1 MGEPYGTSWV
11 LCYLKLQVNLLE
23 QGQLFSALLN
33 SIPQETGKL
42 SVLTNRWERFTEEFF
57 PKIARYTANAYRCR
71 QMWTR
76 LVFLLRASVCA
87 HFFSK
92 VKVMYL

>member
-42 SVLTNRWERFTEEFF
+42 SVLTNHWEGFREEFF

-76 LVFLLRASVCA
+76 LFFFVMGFCVCSFLQQS
-87 HFFSK
+87 
-92 VKVMYL
+92 